1 MTSNQD
7 DAFRAKL
14 IAAVQSELQRHAR
27 QVAAETDKIRA
38 DAAKERDMMH
48 RLFGDQLQALQQ
60 SVEKAQARS
69 DALSKQLQEQLESS
83 GDRKLAEALAASEAR
98 TEKRLAAMSAKVV
111 TSEDKTAE
119 AEARI
124 NRRIDQVVGGLEG
137 LIQTA
142 AHPLFQAVRDEQASV
157 ERRIDNLDEHLRR
170 FDEQAARMVTFFNES
185 TAAQQAQTDAM
196 ADKLVADVERRIGE
210 LSVRVEEGRS
220 EAVHQHSETTR
231 FVSERA
237 KDIEDRLNARMMGF
251 EARVNEENGRRIAE
265 IDAQVGKVASGLD
278 VTLVAL
284 NDRIAGIETRI
295 ESLDE
300 SLERARQEFAKLD
313 TAELDE
319 LKAKLSAAAGEAV
332 ILRID
337 LEKMSKSIGERV
349 DGMALRVTDVET
361 QLADATMDVSTAV
374 QLERLEELER
384 ALIEI
389 DPTKFVLKS
398 EQEQRTGHGAA

>member
-7 DAFRAKL
+7 EAFRAKL

-38 DAAKERDMMH
+38 DAAKEREMMH

-60 SVEKAQARS
+60 SVEKAQARN

-83 GDRKLAEALAASEAR
+83 GDRKLTEALAASEAR
-98 TEKRLAAMSAKVV
+98 NEKRLAAMSAKVV
-111 TSEDKTAE
+111 TSDDKTAE

-137 LIQTA
+137 LIQAA
-142 AHPLFQAVRDEQASV
+142 AHPLFQSVRDDQASV
-157 ERRIDNLDEHLRR
+157 ERRIDTLDEHLRR
-170 FDEQAARMVTFFNES
+170 FDEQAARMVTFFNET
-185 TAAQQAQTDAM
+185 TAAQQAHSDAT
-196 ADKLVADVERRIGE
+196 ADRLVADVEHRLGE
-210 LSVRVEEGRS
+210 LSVRVEQSRS

-231 FVSERA
+231 FVAERA
-237 KDIEDRLNARMMGF
+237 KDIEDRINARVMGF

-300 SLERARQEFAKLD
+300 SLERARQEFSKLD

-337 LEKMSKSIGERV
+337 LEKTSKSIGERV

-398 EQEQRTGHGAA
+398 EEQRTGHGAA